1 MNLKPSWK
9 TQLKDPLGLRMDL
22 LGDWEAFKLH
32 LPLLEVKAGPSGTK
46 PAPSPIYISTKTV
59 IAFLDRPLDLRPL
72 FWAVDVLPYNT
83 PREGVVK
90 KQMKFNC
97 ATPAEVGDIEA
108 LVAACPYA
116 YSSIIAHV
124 ESSSKFKDV
133 RKVTVGLSKRDL
145 LCHRSKPK
153 GAFYNCFVVIVRVL
167 VDDAFREFHVKV
179 FNTGKIEVP
188 GIQEGHHLRHVVAV
202 LMKELNKVQPVDYVS
217 SSEEIVLIN
226 SNFNCNYFINR
237 EQLYTVLRETYGL
250 SAVYDPC
257 SYPGIQCK
265 IYFTPDCEIL
275 MTPGKGRLPV
285 SVMIFRTG
293 SVLIVGK
300 CDEPVLHAVYEYL
313 NDMFTT
319 EYASIVDINCALV
332 AKKAPK
338 PKSFR
343 KQILVELG

>member
-1 MNLKPSWK
+1 
-9 TQLKDPLGLRMDL
+9 MDL
-22 LGDWEAFKLH
+22 LGDWEAFLH
-32 LPLLEVKAGPSGTK
+32 HRPLLESKATPSGVK
-46 PAPSPIYISTKTV
+46 PEPSPIYISTKTI
-59 IAFLDRPLDLRPL
+59 IAFLDQPLELTPL
-72 FWAVDVLPYNT
+72 FWAVAVLPYNT

-97 ATPAEVGDIEA
+97 ATPSEVADIEA
-108 LVAACPYA
+108 QVAACPYA

-124 ESSSKFKDV
+124 ESASKFKDV
-133 RKVTVGLSKRDL
+133 RKVTVGLSKKDL

-153 GAFYNCFVVIVRVL
+153 GAFYNCFVVIVRVF
-167 VDDAFREFHVKV
+167 VDAAFREFHVKV

-188 GIQEGHHLRHVVAV
+188 GIQEEHHLRHVVTV
-202 LMKELNKVQPVDYVS
+202 LMAALNAVVPVAYVPQ
-217 SSEEIVLIN
+217 SEEIVLIN

-237 EQLYTVLRETYGL
+237 EQLYTVLRETYNL

-265 IYFTPDCEIL
+265 IYFTPDCQISVA
-275 MTPGKGRLPV
+275 PGPTLLPV

-300 CDEPVLHAVYEYL
+300 CNEPVLHAVYAYL
-313 NDMFTT
+313 NELFST
-319 EYASIVDINCALV
+319 EFASIVDLNCALV
-332 AKKAPK
+332 VKKDPK

-343 KQILVELG
+343 KQILVELV